1 MNDMS
6 IFSERLRQVRE
17 KRGVLQLKI
26 ADDLKIGRSTYSNYE
41 QGQRE
46 PSFEMLEAI
55 ADYLNVDINYLLGK
69 TDIERQWDFD
79 DLALQAKQNQML
91 VSQLDGIEKLNILGI
106 DKLQDY
112 LNDLIEIKKYTK

>member
-1 MNDMS
+1 MS